1 MCKNCLPQRIPTQTL
16 SDNSFKKRGGFRPAV
31 SSMAI
36 HCVGGGGGGV
46 TSFLSF
52 KCPGAVAS
60 AAEKEAR
67 LDLLL
72 SRFPG
77 WLPSVRV
84 FSAFALTSISL
95 ISFRARVAIKMH
107 PTDKGGKK
115 TAQGRGGNLF
125 LNVPKKKNRKNEPRF
140 KV

>member
-1 MCKNCLPQRIPTQTL
+1 M
-16 SDNSFKKRGGFRPAV
+16 
-31 SSMAI
+31 
-36 HCVGGGGGGV
+36 

-107 PTDKGGKK
+107 PTDKRGQK
-115 TAQGRGGNLF
+115 TAQGRRGNLF
-125 LNVPKKKNRKNEPRF
+125 LNVPKKPEE
-140 KV
+140 

>member
-1 MCKNCLPQRIPTQTL
+1 MCKIAYPKEFPHKLFLTIL
-16 SDNSFKKRGGFRPAV
+16 SKKRGGFRPAV